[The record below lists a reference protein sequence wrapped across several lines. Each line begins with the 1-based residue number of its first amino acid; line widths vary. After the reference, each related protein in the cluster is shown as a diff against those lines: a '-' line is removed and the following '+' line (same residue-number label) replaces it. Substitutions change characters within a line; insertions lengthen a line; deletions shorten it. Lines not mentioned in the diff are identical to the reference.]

1 MFLTKLKVA
10 AAVVL
15 AVGLVGAGGGFFGR
29 RGEARDEAPAPPLKG
44 DKAKAEL
51 RAPPADKPVAA
62 EVLTQEK
69 KARRDLEIK
78 DILTRTTRFNGFDDP
93 KVTLQEAL
101 DTLAAKYDV
110 QFQVDEAAFKRVP
123 VRVGEGKEK
132 FSHAWD
138 ALKTEIATTPIPSMN
153 ASLGTILR
161 RLLARLPAEAEATYL
176 IRKDSIEITTAAAVR
191 RELGLSD
198 GPLPS
203 LVYEVFE
210 EKSLLDALK
219 AVGDDTEVNVV
230 IDPEAAKQIQAVKV
244 SATLRNV
251 PVKVAVEILAGM
263 GGLEVV
269 ERGNV
274 LYVVSEAKAQKMRGQ
289 A

>member
-1 MFLTKLKVA
+1 M
-10 AAVVL
+10 
-15 AVGLVGAGGGFFGR
+15 
-29 RGEARDEAPAPPLKG
+29 
-44 DKAKAEL
+44 AEL
-51 RAPPADKPVAA
+51 RAPPGDRPVAA
-62 EVLTQEK
+62 EVLTREK
-69 KARRDLEIK
+69 KARRDLEIR
-78 DILTRTTRFNGFDDP
+78 DVLTRTTRFPGFDDP
-93 KVTLQEAL
+93 KTTLQEAL
-101 DTLAAKYDV
+101 DSLAAKYDM
-110 QFQVDEAAFKRVP
+110 QFLIDEAAFKRVP
-123 VRVGEGKEK
+123 VRSGEEKEK
-132 FSHAWD
+132 PPHPRD
-138 ALKTEIATTPIPSMN
+138 VLRTEIAITPIPPLN
-153 ASLGTILR
+153 TSLGTILR
-161 RLLARLPAEAEATYL
+161 HLLARLPAEAEATYL

-251 PVKVAVEILAGM
+251 PVKVAVETLAEM

-274 LYVVSEAKAQKMRGQ
+274 LYIISEAKAQKMRRQ